1 MEDLSSESALIL
13 IHEILA
19 NRSSGSLSFTN
30 HAKKQMR
37 ARGYTTQDVVN
48 ILETGKIMEIEMKP
62 NGQWHCQVEGYDLDG
77 DRGVVITAII
87 NENNLLVITVLGG
100 T

>member
-1 MEDLSSESALIL
+1 MDDLSSDRALIL

-19 NRSSGSLSFTN
+19 NRSSGSLSFTK
-30 HAKKQMR
+30 HAKKQMG
-37 ARGYTTQDVVN
+37 ARGYTTQDV
-48 ILETGKIMEIEMKP
+48 IYLLETGNILDIEPKP
-62 NGQWHCQVEGYDLDG
+62 NGQCHCKIEGYDLDG

>member
-1 MEDLSSESALIL
+1 MDNLSADRALIL

-19 NRSSGSLSFTN
+19 NRSSGSLSFTK
-30 HAKKQMR
+30 HAKKQMGT
-37 ARGYTTQDVVN
+37 RGYTTQDVVY
-48 ILETGKIMEIEMKP
+48 ILETGIVIEIRLETK
-62 NGQWHCQVEGYDLDG
+62 NQWHCKVEGYDLDG

-87 NENNLLVITVLGG
+87 NENHLLVITVLGG

>member
-30 HAKKQMR
+30 HAKKQMG
-37 ARGYTTQDVVN
+37 ARGYTTQDVVY
-48 ILETGKIMEIEMKP
+48 ILETGKIMEIRLET
-62 NGQWHCQVEGYDLDG
+62 NGQWHCKVDGYDLDG

-87 NENNLLVITVLGG
+87 NENHLLVITVLGG

>member
-1 MEDLSSESALIL
+1 MDDLSSERALIL

-19 NRSSGSLSFTN
+19 NRSSGSLSFTK
-30 HAKKQMR
+30 HAKKQMGVG
-37 ARGYTTQDVVN
+37 GYTTQDVVY
-48 ILETGKIMEIEMKP
+48 ILETGKIMDIRLET
-62 NGQWHCQVEGYDLDG
+62 NGQCHCKVEGYDLDG

-87 NENNLLVITVLGG
+87 NENHLLVITVLGG